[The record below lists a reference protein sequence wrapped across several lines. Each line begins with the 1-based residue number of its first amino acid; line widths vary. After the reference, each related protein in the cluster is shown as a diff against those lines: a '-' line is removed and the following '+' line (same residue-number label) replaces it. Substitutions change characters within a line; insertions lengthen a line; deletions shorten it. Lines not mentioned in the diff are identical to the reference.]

1 MLWGGE
7 APPTSCILFLALA
20 GWVRQGLPV
29 LGTRAGIQNTQAG
42 PLMPLPSGRSFPT
55 SCTLSSGRGPPT
67 TWQSAT
73 SRPRTGTCTLRM
85 CVYRWKPSSGERSII
100 GTSPLSR
107 CVAPLSAALQH
118 QDVSGDEDDGGACH
132 RLPFSPS
139 QQQLITTIMY

>member
-1 MLWGGE
+1 MGWGSPSHLLHFVPGSSR
-7 APPTSCILFLALA
+7 P
-20 GWVRQGLPV
+20 VRQGLPV